1 MAKEKQEQIVHP
13 FLNEKASI
21 GILPHLQALLLARF
35 LRGEF
40 SWLSPSYP
48 INKFYNRTPKL
59 KITIIKFVNRNEIIS
74 LNPIL
79 LLTIISAK
87 STIKEKLGK
96 YYIFEFGRN

>member
-1 MAKEKQEQIVHP
+1 MGVVQSNCRFQSDQILAQKWYNVP
-13 FLNEKASI
+13 KIEVSLASYLRHIRLISFII
-21 GILPHLQALLLARF
+21 GLQ
-35 LRGEF
+35 
-40 SWLSPSYP
+40 
-48 INKFYNRTPKL
+48 NK